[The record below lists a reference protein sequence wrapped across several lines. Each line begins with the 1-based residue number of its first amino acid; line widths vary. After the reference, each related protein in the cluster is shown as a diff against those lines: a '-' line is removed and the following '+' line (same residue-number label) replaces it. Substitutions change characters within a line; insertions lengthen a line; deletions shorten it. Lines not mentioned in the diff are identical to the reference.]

1 MNNHEEY
8 NKLTPQEETIFIGRL
23 IIAVQKNPV
32 AFAQACS
39 MILRAE
45 RIGVYE
51 VADVSSGDIQTEL
64 SDLDNPIE
72 NFK

>member
-1 MNNHEEY
+1 MNNHEDY

-23 IIAVQKNPV
+23 IIAVQKSIKCFE
-32 AFAQACS
+32 FAKTLIRCADT
-39 MILRAE
+39 
-45 RIGVYE
+45 IGVYE